1 MRLPGGGKSGINMH
15 EELLRELSVITEE
28 EQRILDGRR
37 EIDQQIY
44 TEKKDM
50 VIDSK
55 KLLQK
60 GKLIQV
66 RPHTRF
72 VHFPKHTHNY
82 IEMIYMCQGSTTHI
96 LNGNE
101 IVLEQGDLLFLNQNA
116 VQEILPAGEDDIA
129 VNFIVLPEFLDT
141 AFSMMGDE
149 ENQLRDFLVGALC
162 GRDGETS
169 WMYFHV
175 ADILPIQNLIENMV
189 WTIFYD
195 SSNKRSCT
203 QITMG
208 LLFLQL
214 LNYMDKMETGGS
226 KYDSEIT
233 AAVLSYINGHY
244 KNGTL
249 SELSEQMG
257 YDVYWLSREIRRRT
271 GRTYKELLQEKRM
284 QQAVYLLA
292 NSEIPVTDIIESI
305 GYDNTSYFYRKFR
318 EKYGMSPKEYR
329 KNYV

>member
-1 MRLPGGGKSGINMH
+1 MH
-15 EELLRELSVITEE
+15 EELLKALSVITEE
-28 EQRILDGRR
+28 EQKILGGRK
-37 EIDQQIY
+37 EIDQRLY

-82 IEMIYMCQGSTTHI
+82 IEVIYMCQGSTTHI
-96 LNGNE
+96 INGRKV
-101 IVLEQGDLLFLNQNA
+101 VLEEGDLLFLNQNA
-116 VQEILPAGEDDIA
+116 VQEIFPAGKDDIA

-141 AFSMMGDE
+141 AFAMMGAE
-149 ENQLRDFLVGALC
+149 ENQLREFLLGALS
-162 GRDGETS
+162 GRDGETP

-175 ADILPIQNLIENMV
+175 SDILPVQNLVENLV

-195 SSNKRSCT
+195 SSNKRSST

-214 LNYMDKMETGGS
+214 LDYMDKMETGGS
-226 KYDSEIT
+226 KYDTEIT
-233 AAVLSYINGHY
+233 VAVLNYVNEHY
-244 KNGTL
+244 RNGTL
-249 SELSEQMG
+249 SELAAQTG
-257 YDVYWLSREIRRRT
+257 NDVYWLSREIRRRM
-271 GRTYKELLQEKRM
+271 GKTYKELLREKRM
-284 QQAVYLLA
+284 QQAAYLLA
-292 NSEIPVTDIIESI
+292 ASRLPVTDIIESV

-329 KNYV
+329 MAMCK

>member
-1 MRLPGGGKSGINMH
+1 MPGCGKSGINMH

-214 LNYMDKMETGGS
+214 LNYMDKMETGGT

>member
-1 MRLPGGGKSGINMH
+1 MH

-101 IVLEQGDLLFLNQNA
+101 IVLEQRDLLFLNQNA

>member
-1 MRLPGGGKSGINMH
+1 MRLPGCGKSGINMH

-214 LNYMDKMETGGS
+214 LNYMDKMETGGT

>member
-1 MRLPGGGKSGINMH
+1 MPGCGKSGINMH

-214 LNYMDKMETGGS
+214 LNYMDKMETGGT

-318 EKYGMSPKEYR
+318 DKYGMSPQEYR
-329 KNYV
+329 KHYV

>member
-1 MRLPGGGKSGINMH
+1 MPGCGKSGINMH

-214 LNYMDKMETGGS
+214 LDYMDKMETGGT

>member
-1 MRLPGGGKSGINMH
+1 MPGCGKSGINMH

-28 EQRILDGRR
+28 ERRILEGRK